1 MKKKS
6 SAYIR
11 DAIISKCGKYRYV
24 LSRTWG
30 SGREI
35 VCFIMLNPS
44 TADAEKDD
52 PTIRRCVSF
61 VRTWGYSRLRVVNL
75 FARRT
80 PHPSDLWAVS
90 DPVGPD
96 NDRYVLE
103 ALARA
108 TIVVAAWGRL
118 EMARPRA
125 QVVTKIAEQM
135 CKSLNCLGVMNR
147 GCPRHPLYVRRDT
160 VLKAYRDLALKSRP

>member
-1 MKKKS
+1 MKKKNN
-6 SAYIR
+6 AYMG

-30 SGREI
+30 GGREF

-61 VRTWGYSRLRVVNL
+61 AQRWGYSKLEVVNL
-75 FARRT
+75 FAWRT
-80 PHPSDLWAVS
+80 PYPGDFRGVA

-135 CKSLNCLGVMNR
+135 CKSLNSLGVTKSD
-147 GCPRHPLYVRRDT
+147 CPRHPLYVRRDT
-160 VLKAYRDLALKSRP
+160 VLKAYRGLARKSRP